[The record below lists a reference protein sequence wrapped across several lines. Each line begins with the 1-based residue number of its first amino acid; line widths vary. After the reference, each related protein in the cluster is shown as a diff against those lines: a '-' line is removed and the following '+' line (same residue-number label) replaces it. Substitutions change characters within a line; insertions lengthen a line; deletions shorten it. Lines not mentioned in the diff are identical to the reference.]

1 VKWQAPRRALQSFF
15 LRCIIIRLWSQ
26 SGSIAMERVS
36 QLALLSVSRGVGFA
50 ALAIGTLMVGLSSD
64 LLTCLRAGGILTL
77 ITSTLLFMFGLQAP
91 SRNYKQT
98 EVWIMLNPDERPS
111 AAVAQNM
118 IGDALKRTYLN
129 FALHSSLIAGGLLF
143 LSLLIQAAMVLR

>member
-1 VKWQAPRRALQSFF
+1 
-15 LRCIIIRLWSQ
+15 
-26 SGSIAMERVS
+26 MERVS